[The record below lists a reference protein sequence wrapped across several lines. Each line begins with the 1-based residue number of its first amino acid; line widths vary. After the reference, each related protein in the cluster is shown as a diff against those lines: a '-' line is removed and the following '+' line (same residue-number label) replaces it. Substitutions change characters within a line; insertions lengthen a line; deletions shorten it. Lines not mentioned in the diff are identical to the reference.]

1 MVPKRLKAARER
13 AGLTQ
18 TKLGTLAGI
27 DSSGRAR
34 MSQYEKGTHSPTFQ
48 TVCAIA
54 KVLDV
59 PEAYFYTLD
68 DNFAEA
74 LLYLHQA
81 FRLAKPAN

>member
-1 MVPKRLKAARER
+1 
-13 AGLTQ
+13 
-18 TKLGTLAGI
+18 
-27 DSSGRAR
+27 

-74 LLYLHQA
+74 MLYLHKA
-81 FRLAKPAN
+81 FRLAKEPN